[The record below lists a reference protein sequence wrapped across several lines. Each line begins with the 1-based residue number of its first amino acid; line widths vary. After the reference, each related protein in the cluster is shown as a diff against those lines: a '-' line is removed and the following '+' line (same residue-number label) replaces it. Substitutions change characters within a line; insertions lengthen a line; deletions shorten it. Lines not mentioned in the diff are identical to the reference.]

1 MSRNI
6 LRGRFAWYELLTTD
20 TNAAQR
26 FYTQLVGW
34 DTGSGKAGDEP
45 YTLFTAR
52 RRQVAGLMAL
62 PEEARRNGAGPHWLG
77 YVSTPDVDGTIEQA
91 LRLGGRVLYPAF
103 DVPEVGRVGVIAD
116 PQGAALGLYRPLEA
130 PAEADGMPGIGDISW
145 HELMTSDHFAA
156 FTFYESLFG
165 WKKTETMDMG
175 EAGLYQMYGIGGRT
189 LGGMFNKPADVP
201 AVSWLY
207 YIHVADVN
215 RTVEKMKSLG
225 GTLCNGP
232 MEVPG
237 GDLIAQCTDP
247 QGAAFALHS
256 SK

>member
-1 MSRNI
+1 MTRPEIRFLTWNVHGCV
-6 LRGRFAWYELLTTD
+6 GRDRLCDLDRVARVLD
-20 TNAAQR
+20 AAQPDISALQEIDSR
-26 FYTQLVGW
+26 
-34 DTGSGKAGDEP
+34 
-45 YTLFTAR
+45 TA
-52 RRQVAGLMAL
+52 
-62 PEEARRNGAGPHWLG
+62 
-77 YVSTPDVDGTIEQA
+77 
-91 LRLGGRVLYPAF
+91 
-103 DVPEVGRVGVIAD
+103 
-116 PQGAALGLYRPLEA
+116 GAARDQFSYFG
-130 PAEADGMPGIGDISW
+130 
-145 HELMTSDHFAA
+145 T
-156 FTFYESLFG
+156 LFG

-215 RTVEKMKSLG
+215 QTVEKMKSLG